1 MSETIERPDSE
12 LASKPGS
19 LVVICSPKGGTGKT
33 SLARNLLVAA
43 GQADISSLG
52 IDFDQQG
59 SLLKWQARRS
69 KTREMYPTFV
79 PVEVVPGRLMNW
91 RAALKSVSSLRL
103 VLADLPPTVEHDLPM
118 VTALCAAADFVLVPT
133 SATADD
139 LDSVLPWMRALQK
152 AGCNAAFVMN
162 RVNRQTKTFAS
173 ARTKLIKTG
182 AICPIEIP
190 SLEDMHNNVPIGL
203 SLLDSAKSRGLEPVE
218 GVWAFLRREAHL

>member
-1 MSETIERPDSE
+1 VSETLERTDAE
-12 LASKPGS
+12 VASKPGT

-43 GQADISSLG
+43 GQADISSVG

-59 SLLKWQARRS
+59 SLAKWHARRV
-69 KTREMYPTFV
+69 KTREAYPTFV
-79 PVEVVPGRLMNW
+79 PVDVVPGRLTNW
-91 RAALKSVSSLRL
+91 RGAIKGLAWARL
-103 VLADLPPTVEHDLPM
+103 VVADLPPTVEHDLPM

-139 LDSVLPWMRALQK
+139 LDSVLPWMRTLQK
-152 AGCNAAFVMN
+152 AGCSAAFVMN

-190 SLEDMHNNVPIGL
+190 SLEDMHNNVPVGL

-218 GVWAFLRREAHL
+218 GVWAFVRREARL